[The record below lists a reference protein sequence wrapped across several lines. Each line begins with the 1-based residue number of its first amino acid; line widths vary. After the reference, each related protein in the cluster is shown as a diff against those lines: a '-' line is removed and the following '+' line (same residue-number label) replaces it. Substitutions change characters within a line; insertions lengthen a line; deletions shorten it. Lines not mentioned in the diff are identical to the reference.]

1 MPALE
6 QLQRKIHTA
15 EALESVVKTMKALAA
30 VNVRHF
36 EVMVEALTEYNR
48 TIELGLQAVLRDR
61 PPTIPREHDEHSGRL
76 GVIIIGSDQGMCGP
90 FSKRVVAHALE
101 VLARMPYQRNETSII
116 CLGAR
121 AVAALEDLDH
131 AVDDYLTVPASV
143 DRVDTVVDAIFQ
155 SVDAWELRPGIDDII
170 MFHNVPDSPH
180 TYSPRTTRL
189 SPLDPRWLADVA
201 SRDWESR
208 SLPMYTVPFDEL
220 LSSLVR
226 GQILVTIYRGIAHS
240 VAAENAS
247 RLQAMQAAEGN
258 IGDLLRD
265 LSMRYQLE
273 RQNTITAEVLDI
285 VSGFEALTDH

>member
-15 EALESVVKTMKALAA
+15 EALASVVKTMKALAA

-61 PPTIPREHDEHSGRL
+61 PPTAPREHDEHSGRL
-76 GVIIIGSDQGMCGP
+76 GVIVIGSDQGMCGP

-101 VLARMPYQRNETSII
+101 VLGRMPYARREISII
-116 CLGAR
+116 ALGAR
-121 AVAALEDLDH
+121 AVGALEELDY
-131 AVDDYLTVPASV
+131 AVDEYLSVPASV
-143 DRVDTVVDAIFQ
+143 DRVEAVVDDIFR
-155 SVDAWELRPGIDDII
+155 SIDAWELQPGTDDII

-180 TYSPRTTRL
+180 SYSPRTTRL
-189 SPLDPRWLADVA
+189 SPVDPRWLAEIA
-201 SRDWESR
+201 SRKWESR
-208 SLPMYTVPFDEL
+208 SLPMHTIPFDEL

-247 RLQAMQAAEGN
+247 RLQAMQAAESN

-285 VSGFEALTDH
+285 VSGFEAVTDH

>member
-36 EVMVEALTEYNR
+36 EVMVEALAEYNR
-48 TIELGLQAVLRDR
+48 TIEMGLQVVLRDR
-61 PPTIPREHDEHSGRL
+61 PPTTLRERNEHSGRL

-101 VLARMPYQRNETSII
+101 VLGRMPYQRNEISII

-121 AVAALEDLDH
+121 AVGALEDLDY

-143 DRVDTVVDAIFQ
+143 DRVDAVVDDIFR
-155 SVDAWELRPGIDDII
+155 SVDAWELRPGVDDMI
-170 MFHNVPDSPH
+170 MFHNVPDTPH
-180 TYSPRTTRL
+180 SYGPRTTRL
-189 SPLDPRWLADVA
+189 SPVDPRWLSDIA

-208 SLPMYTVPFDEL
+208 SLPMYRMPFD
-220 LSSLVR
+220 
-226 GQILVTIYRGIAHS
+226 
-240 VAAENAS
+240 
-247 RLQAMQAAEGN
+247 
-258 IGDLLRD
+258 
-265 LSMRYQLE
+265 
-273 RQNTITAEVLDI
+273 
-285 VSGFEALTDH
+285 